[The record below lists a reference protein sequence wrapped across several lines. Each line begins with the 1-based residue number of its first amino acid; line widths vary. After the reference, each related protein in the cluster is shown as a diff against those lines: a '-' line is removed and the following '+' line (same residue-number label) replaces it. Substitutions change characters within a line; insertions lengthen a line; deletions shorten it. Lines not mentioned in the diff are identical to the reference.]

1 MPDEIKNFN
10 SADYTDE
17 FIRSL
22 YTKNGKIIIIHI
34 FDLKITIL
42 PEFY

>member
-22 YTKNGKIIIIHI
+22 YTKKWQDYQ
-34 FDLKITIL
+34 FSQSK
-42 PEFY
+42 